1 MDMRSRTAD
10 LLLQERGAKFTLRAP
25 LLLRPFLPRH
35 LYIRSPRLGTL
46 LHCARIALDARLDDL
61 TVLTVLTEE
70 RPSELMLRQARPLSE
85 MIAVAIL
92 DSRPGIRLLRKPLA
106 RLLRREYSVA
116 DLVTLAEVVM
126 EQWRVE
132 DFTTTTASVSRM
144 SVILLEPRTGP
155 RRERSQETTTPP
167 ESSASIASS
176 VKSPT

>member
-61 TVLTVLTEE
+61 TVITEE

-92 DSRPGIRLLRKPLA
+92 DSRMGIRLLRKPLA

-132 DFTTTTASVSRM
+132 DFTATTASVSRM